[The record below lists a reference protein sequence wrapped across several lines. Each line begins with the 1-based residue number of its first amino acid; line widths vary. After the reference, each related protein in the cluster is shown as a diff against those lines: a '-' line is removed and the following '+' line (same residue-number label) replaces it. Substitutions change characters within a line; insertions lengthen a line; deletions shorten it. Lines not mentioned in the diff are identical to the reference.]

1 MNIFILDNKTEM
13 IAKYLCDKHIIS
25 HILESTQMLS
35 TAHWIMLLNNSGRSI
50 TDFKRIRDMK
60 EYLYQVTNK
69 KLQPPYKLTHPR
81 HPCTIWT
88 HQTKQNYLWHV
99 DLCEALCKEYTRRY
113 NKIHKS
119 EQYVLWFRN
128 NLPLNIKDDVLQ
140 DFPICMKDEY
150 KISKDPVVCYKFYYI
165 KDKSRFAKWK
175 YTSVPSW
182 YSKGLKK
189 LNSSISCSSD
199 KDEKPK

>member
-1 MNIFILDNKTEM
+1 MNIFILDTDPKKSAE
-13 IAKYLCDKHIIS
+13 YHCDKHVVKM
-25 HILESTQMLS
+25 ILESVQMLS

-50 TDFKRIRDMK
+50 ADFKRMRDMK

-182 YSKGLKK
+182 YSKGLEK